1 MKKLI
6 AGNWKMN
13 TSQEDASTL
22 ASSLAKGFM
31 SENEK
36 FDMVVCPPAVWLETV
51 GKEISQSAVTLGGQ
65 DCHFEGKGAFTGN
78 IAPSMLADIGC
89 SYVIIGHSERRAQH
103 AESDELVAQKAAKAH
118 EAGLIAIICVGEQE
132 ADRDNGTQEMIV
144 GNQLLGSIPNTAT
157 PDNTVIAYEPVWA
170 IGTGKSA
177 TSDDIAAMHQFIRQ
191 HLSKK
196 VDRPDNMRILYGG
209 SVKPS
214 NSAEVLST
222 PNVDGV
228 LVGGASLKSE
238 DFLAIAN
245 SC

>member
-13 TSQEDASTL
+13 TSQEGAKDLATAL
-22 ASSLAKGFM
+22 ASGLPKESDR
-31 SENEK
+31 
-36 FDMVVCPPAVWLETV
+36 FDMVVCPPAIWLGDV
-51 GKEISQSAVTLGGQ
+51 QSCLSNSAISLGGQ
-65 DCHFEGKGAFTGN
+65 DCHYEEKGAFTGN
-78 IAPSMLADIGC
+78 IAPSMLTDIGC
-89 SYVIIGHSERRAQH
+89 TYVILGHSERRAQIL
-103 AESDELVAQKAAKAH
+103 ESDDLIAQKAAKAH
-118 EAGLIAIICVGEQE
+118 EAGLVTIICVGEQE
-132 ADRDNGTQEMIV
+132 SDRDNGSHEMVV

-170 IGTGKSA
+170 IGTGKTA
-177 TSDDIAAMHQFIRQ
+177 TIEDIATMHQFIRQ

-214 NSAEVLST
+214 NAGDILSV
-222 PNVDGV
+222 PNVDGA
-228 LVGGASLKSE
+228 LIGGASLNSE